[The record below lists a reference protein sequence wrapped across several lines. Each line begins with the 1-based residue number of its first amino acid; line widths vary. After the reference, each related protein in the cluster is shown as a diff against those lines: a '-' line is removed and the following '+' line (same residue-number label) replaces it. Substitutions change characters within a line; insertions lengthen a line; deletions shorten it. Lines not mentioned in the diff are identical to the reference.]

1 MKTSTLP
8 TIVIGRNGFEYDA
21 TQLASDLFVVG
32 KYIVRVENGC
42 CMETLCRATKSS
54 VQACTVQKVKRTC
67 FELRA
72 SDVVLGVGTLE
83 VVRQF
88 NNRVEVMTDRGDW
101 HTLSG
106 LVDTLEA

>member
-32 KYIVRVENGC
+32 KYIVRVENGW

-54 VQACTVQKVKRTC
+54 VQKVKRTC